1 MYNKLCSNTNNRYY
15 IYVELIKLIFVPI
28 YGMLIYKSTKKN
40 ICTPNIMPMIMH
52 D

>member
-40 ICTPNIMPMIMH
+40 I
-52 D
+52 